1 MLVNTTLFDGEG
13 EMPEGTAM
21 AVKSDRIV
29 AIGPFDSLKTLY
41 STAEIVDGEGAFVI
55 PGLIDAHVHPVSG
68 AEQIGFVQLSGLKS
82 VQNIREAISAYAS
95 QKPEL
100 ELIRG
105 RGWELSVFENGNPSK
120 ELLDEIVPDRPAIMV
135 SWDGHSSWVNSKAL
149 ELAGV
154 NANTP
159 DPKNGRIER
168 LPNGEPSGTL
178 RESAMGLVSS
188 LIPERSFEEHVEL
201 MRRGIHEMNAQ
212 GITGF
217 IEASTSRE
225 ALEVLKT
232 LYADGELTAR
242 VVTSLGMGYSNPKSI
257 KELNEMR
264 NSVNISLVN
273 TSSVKVFADGVPEA
287 RTAAMLEPYT
297 GHPNDHGILNF
308 NPDELSAYVD
318 SLDSEGFQIHV
329 HALGDAA
336 IRNTL
341 DAFGDTDTSNRHHI
355 SHLQIIH
362 PDDFSRFADLGVA
375 ANFQPYWAQGDELN
389 LHVIEPMIGEERSR
403 HIYPIRSI
411 MKTGAKIVAGS
422 DWPVSTLDPYDAM
435 QVSVTRKQIGVEN
448 DPAYKPWE
456 AVTIREILTAYTK
469 NNAWL
474 MKLENIT
481 GRLKPGFSA
490 DFVLLDQNLLEI
502 PPDSISYTRVLKT
515 YFMGEKVYDLLE
527 EDPNRE

>member
-1 MLVNTTLFDGEG
+1 MLVNTTLFDGER

-41 STAEIVDGEGAFVI
+41 STAEMVDGEGAFVI
-55 PGLIDAHVHPVSG
+55 PGLIDAHVHPVNG

-201 MRRGIHEMNAQ
+201 MRRGIYEMNAK

-217 IEASTSRE
+217 IEARTPS
-225 ALEVLKT
+225 
-232 LYADGELTAR
+232 GTAR
-242 VVTSLGMGYSNPKSI
+242 PFRK
-257 KELNEMR
+257 
-264 NSVNISLVN
+264 
-273 TSSVKVFADGVPEA
+273 
-287 RTAAMLEPYT
+287 
-297 GHPNDHGILNF
+297 
-308 NPDELSAYVD
+308 
-318 SLDSEGFQIHV
+318 Q
-329 HALGDAA
+329 
-336 IRNTL
+336 
-341 DAFGDTDTSNRHHI
+341 
-355 SHLQIIH
+355 
-362 PDDFSRFADLGVA
+362 
-375 ANFQPYWAQGDELN
+375 
-389 LHVIEPMIGEERSR
+389 EERAGR
-403 HIYPIRSI
+403 YP
-411 MKTGAKIVAGS
+411 
-422 DWPVSTLDPYDAM
+422 
-435 QVSVTRKQIGVEN
+435 
-448 DPAYKPWE
+448 
-456 AVTIREILTAYTK
+456 
-469 NNAWL
+469 
-474 MKLENIT
+474 
-481 GRLKPGFSA
+481 
-490 DFVLLDQNLLEI
+490 
-502 PPDSISYTRVLKT
+502 
-515 YFMGEKVYDLLE
+515 
-527 EDPNRE
+527 